1 MALLF
6 QPFMLSLAATAV
18 AAVLFVAAQW
28 GAVAHDLVIIWA
40 TLLTAVTLLRVLL
53 ALMYRRIRPQ
63 PDEARLWGNL
73 FTLGAALAGMAWG
86 AGGFLMFPADNFE
99 HQVIVV
105 LVILGMCSGATTSL
119 SVMRRAAYLFLVPA
133 MLPVTVL
140 FLLQG
145 HETST
150 IIALMLILSFGF
162 FLISTRNIHHNTQQN
177 IRLRLAAEQK
187 ERSLA
192 LAKQEVEAASQAKS
206 DFLANISHEF
216 RTPMNIIIGMTRSVL
231 QSRLEGHQQAAMV
244 KVQRAAES
252 LLEIINGILDFS
264 RAQSGTLTVEPKA
277 FSLHLELDRL
287 HRAGVA
293 GAAAKGLTFT
303 IDQAD
308 DLPDVLIG
316 DAVKLSQ
323 VLQALVSNAIKFTER
338 GEVGVRATLDS
349 REGDQVRVLFSVTDT
364 GPGIER
370 SKWDSVFLPFSQGDA
385 SRTRRH
391 GGTGMGLAVAY
402 KLVDLM
408 GGRMWVDSQMGSG
421 STFCFTI
428 TFAEGGEVQMP
439 DSEAAGNPVHSE
451 RPHDNRVTDLHRIE
465 PLLRQLY
472 VQSQDY
478 DVEAAATLGE
488 LTAIL
493 PGAAWESRVAQLQR
507 CIGNYGFDEA
517 LGQIVAL
524 AQELGIDLPVQ

>member
-1 MALLF
+1 MNPRQQPTTEQIVAAEQVALLF

-63 PDEARLWGNL
+63 PDEARLW
-73 FTLGAALAGMAWG
+73 AICSPSVPRWRAWPG
-86 AGGFLMFPADNFE
+86 VRAVSDVSCGQLRTPGY
-99 HQVIVV
+99 
-105 LVILGMCSGATTSL
+105 
-119 SVMRRAAYLFLVPA
+119 RRAGHSRHVFRGHHVALGDAPGRVPVPGPGDAPGHGAVPA
-133 MLPVTVL
+133 P
-140 FLLQG
+140 G
-145 HETST
+145 
-150 IIALMLILSFGF
+150 A
-162 FLISTRNIHHNTQQN
+162 RNLHHNRPDADPVV
-177 IRLRLAAEQK
+177 RLLPDQHPQYPSQHPAKHPSASGRRTK

-216 RTPMNIIIGMTRSVL
+216 RTPMNIIIGMTHSVL

-264 RAQSGTLTVEPKA
+264 RAQAVRSP
-277 FSLHLELDRL
+277 SSPRL
-287 HRAGVA
+287 FRCISNSTGCIGLVSP
-293 GAAAKGLTFT
+293 GLAKGLTFT

-349 REGDQVRVLFSVTDT
+349 RKGPGPGIVQRDGYR
-364 GPGIER
+364 PGIER
-370 SKWDSVFLPFSQGDA
+370 SKWDSVFLPFSQGTP
-385 SRTRRH
+385 RGH
-391 GGTGMGLAVAY
+391 GVMGHRY
-402 KLVDLM
+402 GS
-408 GGRMWVDSQMGSG
+408 GGRLQTGRPDGWADV
-421 STFCFTI
+421 
-428 TFAEGGEVQMP
+428 GGQP
-439 DSEAAGNPVHSE
+439 DGQRQHLLL
-451 RPHDNRVTDLHRIE
+451 HDHL
-465 PLLRQLY
+465 
-472 VQSQDY
+472 
-478 DVEAAATLGE
+478 
-488 LTAIL
+488 
-493 PGAAWESRVAQLQR
+493 
-507 CIGNYGFDEA
+507 C
-517 LGQIVAL
+517 
-524 AQELGIDLPVQ
+524 